1 MLANLPEQIVTHER
15 MQDEHAA
22 RTRDAERQ
30 YDSDRIAPWVNTPG
44 WVEWERE
51 RYAPRPDVARP
62 V

>member
-1 MLANLPEQIVTHER
+1 

-51 RYAPRPDVARP
+51 RYTPRSNMAGP